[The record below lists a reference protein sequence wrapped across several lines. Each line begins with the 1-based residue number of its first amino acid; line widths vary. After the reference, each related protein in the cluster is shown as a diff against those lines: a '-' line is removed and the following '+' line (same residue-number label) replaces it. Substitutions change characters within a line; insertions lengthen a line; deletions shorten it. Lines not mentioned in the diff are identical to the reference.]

1 MPRKKR
7 TKLEFTEDG
16 VNQYMQELYDDSFTL
31 KSKIDVLFRKW
42 ETKVKENGEVAAIGD
57 SIVKLIGAMAK
68 NQDQRIMILKY
79 LKEIVFVDSK
89 NEDGSAGAPKRD
101 REALIKVAQDAFK
114 AANELEKST
123 K

>member
-7 TKLEFTEDG
+7 TKLQFTEDG

-42 ETKVKENGEVAAIGD
+42 ETKVKEGGEIAAMGD

-79 LKEIVFVDSK
+79 LKEIVFIDSK
-89 NEDGSAGAPKRD
+89 NDDGTSGVPQRD

-114 AANELEKST
+114 AAKELEKST

>member
-7 TKLEFTEDG
+7 TKLKFTEDG

-42 ETKVKENGEVAAIGD
+42 EAKIKEGGEIAAMGD

-79 LKEIVFVDSK
+79 LKEIVFVDGK
-89 NEDGSAGAPKRD
+89 NGENTPESGNTD
-101 REALIKVAQDAFK
+101 REAIIKAAQDAMK
-114 AANELEKST
+114 ELEK
-123 K
+123 KKD

>member
-7 TKLEFTEDG
+7 TKLKFTEDG

-42 ETKVKENGEVAAIGD
+42 DAKVKEGGEIAAIGD
-57 SIVKLIGAMAK
+57 TLVKLIVAMAK

-79 LKEIVFVDSK
+79 LKEIVFIDSK
-89 NEDGSAGAPKRD
+89 NEGSQEKHSVD
-101 REALIKVAQDAFK
+101 REAIIEMAQKEFKKNNIKI
-114 AANELEKST
+114 
-123 K
+123 

>member
-7 TKLEFTEDG
+7 TKLQFTEEG
-16 VNQYMQELYDDSFTL
+16 VNKYMQELYDDSFTL

-42 ETKVKENGEVAAIGD
+42 EAKVKEGGEIAAIGD

-79 LKEIVFVDSK
+79 LKEIVFVDGKAGDDSP
-89 NEDGSAGAPKRD
+89 ESGSSD
-101 REALIKVAQDAFK
+101 RESIIKVAQDAMK
-114 AANELEKST
+114 ELEK
-123 K
+123 KKD

>member
-7 TKLEFTEDG
+7 TKLKFTEEG

-42 ETKVKENGEVAAIGD
+42 DTKVKEGGEIAAIGD
-57 SIVKLIGAMAK
+57 TIVKLIVAMAK

-79 LKEIVFVDSK
+79 LKEIVFIDSK
-89 NEDGSAGAPKRD
+89 IDRGSSESNTVD
-101 REALIKVAQDAFK
+101 REAIIEMAQAEFKKKNIK
-114 AANELEKST
+114 L
-123 K
+123 

>member
-7 TKLEFTEDG
+7 TKLKFTEEG
-16 VNQYMQELYDDSFTL
+16 VNEYMQELYNDSFTL

-42 ETKVKENGEVAAIGD
+42 EIKVKEGGEIAAIGD

-79 LKEIVFVDSK
+79 LKEIVFVDGK
-89 NEDGSAGAPKRD
+89 KEGDYNNDGGD
-101 REALIKVAQDAFK
+101 DENREAIIKLAQDSIK
-114 AANELEKST
+114 ELGKN
-123 K
+123 